1 MKILVI
7 EDDASQR
14 EILADFLESKDH
26 EIFTAS
32 FGEEG
37 IKSFYKHPVDVVISD
52 YRMPGLSGKDVLE
65 KILKINPLT
74 AVIIITAY
82 SSVDNAVELLKLGAF
97 DYIEKPINLE
107 LLLNKIKNAKN
118 YIQVEKESKKVQD
131 VIADEELPVTFI
143 GDSPKINEILSIVKR
158 IAHVDASVLISGE
171 SGTGKEVI
179 ADIIHHLSPRK
190 KQKMIKVNCSAIPET
205 LLESEL
211 FGHVKGAFTGA
222 IRDRKGRFEEA
233 DKGTLFLDE
242 IGDIAPSIQVKLLRT
257 LQTMEFE
264 PVGSSTTKK
273 MDVRIIAATNRDI
286 HTEVQLGHFRED
298 LFYRLN
304 VIPIHLPPLRERKRD
319 ITKLIDHFLGVYS
332 KEVDISFSHEAL
344 MKLVNY
350 QWEGNIRQLKNVIQR
365 TIALT
370 RSSVIQIEEL
380 PDEIQRYHPLDKEGN
395 TKTIADVERAHI
407 MKILEEC
414 EYNKVKAAEMLG
426 IHRNTLSRKIKEYN
440 IDVLK

>member
-1 MKILVI
+1 MKILII

-14 EILADFLESKDH
+14 EILADFLESKGH
-26 EIFTAS
+26 EIYTS
-32 FGEEG
+32 SYGEDG
-37 IKSFYKHPVDVVISD
+37 INKFYKHPVDVVISD
-52 YRMPGLSGKDVLE
+52 YRMPGLSGKEVLE
-65 KILKINPLT
+65 KILQINPLT

-107 LLLNKIKNAKN
+107 MLLNKIRNAQN

-131 VIADEELPVTFI
+131 VIISEELPVTFI

-158 IAHVDASVLISGE
+158 VAHVDASVLISGE

-190 KQKMIKVNCSAIPET
+190 KFKMIKVNCSAIPET

-233 DKGTLFLDE
+233 NGGTLFLDE

-273 MDVRIIAATNRDI
+273 VDVRIITASNKNLQ
-286 HTEVQLGHFRED
+286 TEVQLGHFRED
-298 LFYRLN
+298 LYYRLN
-304 VIPIHLPPLRERKRD
+304 VIPIHLPPLRERKQD
-319 ITKLIDHFLGVYS
+319 IKKLMDHFLAVYS
-332 KEVDISFSHEAL
+332 EDETISFSHDAL

-350 QWEGNIRQLKNVIQR
+350 PWEGNIRQLKNVIQR
-365 TIALT
+365 TVALT
-370 RSSVIQIEEL
+370 RSNVIQAEDL
-380 PDEIQRYHPLDKEGN
+380 PDEIQKYQPLDKERN

-407 MKILEEC
+407 VKILEEC
-414 EYNKVKAAEMLG
+414 EFNQMKAAEMLG

-440 IDVLK
+440 IDFPK

>member
-1 MKILVI
+1 M
-7 EDDASQR
+7 
-14 EILADFLESKDH
+14 
-26 EIFTAS
+26 
-32 FGEEG
+32 
-37 IKSFYKHPVDVVISD
+37 
-52 YRMPGLSGKDVLE
+52 
-65 KILKINPLT
+65 
-74 AVIIITAY
+74 
-82 SSVDNAVELLKLGAF
+82 
-97 DYIEKPINLE
+97 
-107 LLLNKIKNAKN
+107 
-118 YIQVEKESKKVQD
+118 EKESKKVQD

>member
-1 MKILVI
+1 MKKKILVI

-97 DYIEKPINLE
+97 DYIEKPINLDM
-107 LLLNKIKNAKN
+107 LLNKIKNAQN

-304 VIPIHLPPLRERKRD
+304 VIPIHLPPLRERKEA
-319 ITKLIDHFLGVYS
+319 IIPLIDHFLQESIEATGNRKSISSEVYETLVKYPFYGNVRELMNMVERMAILSDEDVINLKDLPPGV
-332 KEVDISFSHEAL
+332 KEISHSSLYGELGESLPLREAVA
-344 MKLVNY
+344 KF
-350 QWEGNIRQLKNVIQR
+350 EEEIIREAISANGTIQR
-365 TIALT
+365 L
-370 RSSVIQIEEL
+370 
-380 PDEIQRYHPLDKEGN
+380 
-395 TKTIADVERAHI
+395 
-407 MKILEEC
+407 
-414 EYNKVKAAEMLG
+414 
-426 IHRNTLSRKIKEYN
+426 
-440 IDVLK
+440 LKF

>member
-1 MKILVI
+1 
-7 EDDASQR
+7 
-14 EILADFLESKDH
+14 
-26 EIFTAS
+26 
-32 FGEEG
+32 
-37 IKSFYKHPVDVVISD
+37 
-52 YRMPGLSGKDVLE
+52 
-65 KILKINPLT
+65 
-74 AVIIITAY
+74 
-82 SSVDNAVELLKLGAF
+82 
-97 DYIEKPINLE
+97 
-107 LLLNKIKNAKN
+107 
-118 YIQVEKESKKVQD
+118 
-131 VIADEELPVTFI
+131 
-143 GDSPKINEILSIVKR
+143 
-158 IAHVDASVLISGE
+158 
-171 SGTGKEVI
+171 
-179 ADIIHHLSPRK
+179 
-190 KQKMIKVNCSAIPET
+190 
-205 LLESEL
+205 
-211 FGHVKGAFTGA
+211 
-222 IRDRKGRFEEA
+222 
-233 DKGTLFLDE
+233 
-242 IGDIAPSIQVKLLRT
+242 
-257 LQTMEFE
+257 
-264 PVGSSTTKK
+264 